1 MITQQYRPKTFKEV
15 AGHKNITETLKC
27 IAKSPNNAPRTI
39 ILQGEYGTGKT
50 TCARIL
56 ARALNCPNQVNGEP
70 CGNCPVCNSDLDI
83 SPFYVEYDSA
93 VVGGVDQIRDLRETF
108 YYNSDKGYKIIVLD
122 ECHLISPTAQGA
134 LLKVFEETKGNIFF
148 LLCTTDAQK
157 LLPTIRSRSLEL
169 RFNLIP
175 DVYLK
180 ENLKSIAEKE
190 GIQIEDEILDL
201 IVSRSE
207 GHARNAQMLLDR
219 YQLLGDVFKD
229 SVKSSKDD
237 FSKLFLLCAKS
248 NIWKRGLQQAK
259 EQNNAETIA
268 KLNSAIDTAKKEVAQ
283 IIYKLQCNS
292 LASLKT
298 DYEDTVLDIL
308 KTALSVKTS
317 SIPELM
323 EFAKYTSQSKDMF
336 LRVYRILTM
345 DSVVNSFKSDK
356 MFQAAMWVLYLNL

>member
-1 MITQQYRPKTFKEV
+1 MLTQQYRPKTFKEV
-15 AGHKNITETLKC
+15 AGHQNITETLKC
-27 IAKSPNNAPRTI
+27 IAKNPTNAPRTI

-70 CGNCPVCNSDLDI
+70 CGNCPVCNADLDL
-83 SPFYVEYDSA
+83 SPYYVEYDSA
-93 VVGGVDQIRDLRETF
+93 VVGGVEQIRDLRETF
-108 YYNSDKGYKIIVLD
+108 YFNSDKGYKIVVLD
-122 ECHLISPTAQGA
+122 ECHLITKTAQGA

-148 LLCTTDAQK
+148 ILCTTDAQM

-180 ENLKSIAEKE
+180 QNLKGIAEKE
-190 GIQIEDEILDL
+190 GIDIDDETLDL
-201 IVSRSE
+201 IVDRSE

-219 YQLLGDVFKD
+219 YQLLGDVFKE
-229 SVKSSKDD
+229 SVKSSKDV
-237 FSKLFLLCAKS
+237 FARLFLLCAQS
-248 NIWKRGLQQAK
+248 NIWKRSLAVAK
-259 EQNNAETIA
+259 EQDNKEAIA
-268 KLNSAIDTAKKEVAQ
+268 KLSSAIDTAKNDVAS
-283 IIYKLQCNS
+283 IIYTLQCNS

-298 DYEDTVLDIL
+298 DYEDTVLDVL
-308 KTALSVKTS
+308 KVALKVKTS
-317 SIPELM
+317 VIKELND
-323 EFAKYTSQSKDMF
+323 FATYTSQSKDMF